1 VATAYLGLGSNLGD
15 REAHLAAAL
24 DRLAGAGRVA
34 AVSALYETA
43 PLYEPAQP
51 PFLNAACRLATAL
64 APAALLEALQAI
76 ERAVGR
82 RATYRYGPRE
92 VDLDILLYD
101 DLVVDAPG
109 LVIPHP
115 GLAERAFALAP
126 LAELAPDLAHP
137 RLGRTVAALL
147 REAPGR
153 AGVRPSRPRG
163 WWPRQP
169 DPHTA
174 GGSDER

>member
-1 VATAYLGLGSNLGD
+1 MARAYLGLGSNLGD

-24 DRLAGAGRVA
+24 PQLAGAGRVEA
-34 AVSALYETA
+34 ISSLYETA
-43 PLYEPAQP
+43 PLYESEQP
-51 PFLNAACRLATAL
+51 PFLNAACRLATGL
-64 APAALLEALQAI
+64 APAALLDALQAI

-82 RATYRYGPRE
+82 RPTYRYGPRE

-101 DLVVDAPG
+101 DLVVDEPG

-126 LAELAPDLAHP
+126 LAELAPGLLHP

-153 AGVRPSRPRG
+153 AGVRPYPPQG
-163 WWPRQP
+163 PWPHQSVAS
-169 DPHTA
+169 TA
-174 GGSDER
+174 GGER